1 MYAVKKRAPIN
12 PTRMITASFLAV
24 ILTGTLLLCLPI
36 SSKARE
42 FTSLLDCLFTAT
54 SATCV
59 TGLIVYDTYTH
70 WSLFGQG
77 VIMALIQVGGLGLVT
92 FTSFFSLVTGKKLGL
107 RGMKLAS
114 ESGQLQLVKRGAGPA
129 ADDHHLHPDG
139 RGHRRGA
146 AGDLL
151 CAGIRDDGRLHLGV
165 LAVSASATRALTI
178 WDSWASTPR

>member
-59 TGLIVYDTYTH
+59 TGLTVYDTYLH
-70 WSLFGQG
+70 FSLFGQT
-77 VIMALIQVGGLGLVT
+77 VMIALIQVGGLGLVT
-92 FTSFFSLVTGKKLGL
+92 MTSFFYSVTRRKVGL
-107 RGMKLAS
+107 RNAL
-114 ESGQLQLVKRGAGPA
+114 LV
-129 ADDHHLHPDG
+129 L
-139 RGHRRGA
+139 
-146 AGDLL
+146 
-151 CAGIRDDGRLHLGV
+151 V
-165 LAVSASATRALTI
+165 LFIS
-178 WDSWASTPR
+178 DSCP

>member
-77 VIMALIQVGGLGLVT
+77 VIMALIQVGGLDWRP
-92 FTSFFSLVTGKKLGL
+92 SPPFSALL
-107 RGMKLAS
+107 
-114 ESGQLQLVKRGAGPA
+114 PA
-129 ADDHHLHPDG
+129 KNWAC
-139 RGHRRGA
+139 A
-146 AGDLL
+146 A
-151 CAGIRDDGRLHLGV
+151 
-165 LAVSASATRALTI
+165 
-178 WDSWASTPR
+178 